1 MRGKLPCIAHAVQLP
16 FEIDHHVR
24 TALLPPCTCTGYY
37 KQALQEGRDVRV
49 DEVAVGVQ
57 NFLRICKR
65 PRDIA
70 LNFVVLQAQF
80 RVA

>member
-57 NFLRICKR
+57 NFLRIRKGTRNITLHLVMFQAKVC
-65 PRDIA
+65 IA
-70 LNFVVLQAQF
+70 
-80 RVA
+80 